1 MNSLEELDS
10 VDLISLTINMSVCQ
24 RARCQF
30 VVTYVLR
37 RHM

>member
-10 VDLISLTINMSVCQ
+10 VDLICLTINMSVCQ
-24 RARCQF
+24 RTWCQF